1 MLTVNENTIKLIYV
15 TQDITLMVIS
25 NISGTWN
32 SGHIR
37 TFRGSR
43 PDDGYGDVYANGNA
57 PHVIEGDGNYMIIG
71 DTDAHGCCKTFGDW
85 P

>member
-1 MLTVNENTIKLIYV
+1 MLTVNETTIKLIYA

-43 PDDGYGDVYANGNA
+43 PDDGYGEVHANGNA
-57 PHVIEGDGNYMIIG
+57 PCVIEDNGNYMIIG
-71 DTDAHGCCKTFGDW
+71 DADALGYRKTFGD
-85 P
+85 

>member
-1 MLTVNENTIKLIYV
+1 MLTVNENTIKLIYT